1 MKVPLYTRQVEQ
13 APLPNA
19 KMADVVDP
27 NAYGVGALKQA
38 VSATGEL
45 EKAAKQTQGLFG
57 AIQDRAGQLLYE
69 QDKTEATDRVA
80 KYLKDAND
88 WATKAKQLKG
98 LEAKDVAKKGE
109 EELARL
115 ESIYGNELTNPRQKQ
130 FFKNAVMDN
139 NLKFSN
145 SLYTHQA
152 QELYS
157 AGEKADLALV
167 GQLAVGMVDAN
178 PEDFA
183 KGKQQIRATLEGRY
197 LSAYGKDF
205 VEGAYLKQ
213 ISGVHAERVKALAI
227 NDGERAALAYATAH
241 KKEMD
246 PGVFNEVTKTLRTR
260 VQTTDERAAV
270 RSLIRD
276 HGYDGAMKLI
286 QEGKITLPGLGTKD
300 LTNVLRPFMG
310 MTYSLGGDGKNK
322 TDCGKLTEDVLS
334 AMGITIGSRAADEQY
349 LHYEKKST
357 LHKDA
362 SKLQPGDLV
371 FYENKNS
378 KTWAPTDDPNNTDPS
393 KAYKG
398 VTHVGIYIGGGKI
411 VHASSSQE
419 KVVEA
424 DMESVGTIA
433 GFGANGGAGAG
444 RTERLTPERQQDM
457 INLLKAEASQ
467 DHYMKTLTKQQSLTD
482 LRNAL
487 VGVTE
492 PAKVTEL
499 IQNASGLEK
508 YEKDSLLKSV
518 LAKRDTSDKNI
529 KGELTLKLKAGE
541 LTPAMVDSFTEFLS
555 TDDAFDFKAK
565 ILERDLKQGDTDG
578 RSADEKW
585 AGDLKEAFPSTND
598 SATRNQLAAT
608 VAERLDRENVK
619 GWPRYTRA
627 QELLKENG
635 VVNDKGKGA
644 TPAARVIIQHGQLNS
659 TKLGYLENV
668 YGKDLVDLA
677 LKGHTA
683 GNPKFLG
690 DPKAGE
696 NLEAF
701 LYRLSQES
709 NDPKN
714 PGAAIIN
721 TAALRYMTD
730 FRIPLNQASFSEI
743 YARTA
748 KIMANLPKGVKFDQ
762 NRLNQRLMAGE
773 GKE

>member
-1 MKVPLYTRQVEQ
+1 
-13 APLPNA
+13 
-19 KMADVVDP
+19 
-27 NAYGVGALKQA
+27 
-38 VSATGEL
+38 
-45 EKAAKQTQGLFG
+45 
-57 AIQDRAGQLLYE
+57 
-69 QDKTEATDRVA
+69 
-80 KYLKDAND
+80 
-88 WATKAKQLKG
+88 
-98 LEAKDVAKKGE
+98 
-109 EELARL
+109 
-115 ESIYGNELTNPRQKQ
+115 
-130 FFKNAVMDN
+130 
-139 NLKFSN
+139 
-145 SLYTHQA
+145 
-152 QELYS
+152 
-157 AGEKADLALV
+157 
-167 GQLAVGMVDAN
+167 
-178 PEDFA
+178 
-183 KGKQQIRATLEGRY
+183 
-197 LSAYGKDF
+197 
-205 VEGAYLKQ
+205 
-213 ISGVHAERVKALAI
+213 
-227 NDGERAALAYATAH
+227 
-241 KKEMD
+241 
-246 PGVFNEVTKTLRTR
+246 
-260 VQTTDERAAV
+260 
-270 RSLIRD
+270 
-276 HGYDGAMKLI
+276 
-286 QEGKITLPGLGTKD
+286 
-300 LTNVLRPFMG
+300 
-310 MTYSLGGDGKNK
+310 
-322 TDCGKLTEDVLS
+322 
-334 AMGITIGSRAADEQY
+334 
-349 LHYEKKST
+349 
-357 LHKDA
+357 
-362 SKLQPGDLV
+362 
-371 FYENKNS
+371 
-378 KTWAPTDDPNNTDPS
+378 
-393 KAYKG
+393 
-398 VTHVGIYIGGGKI
+398 
-411 VHASSSQE
+411 
-419 KVVEA
+419 
-424 DMESVGTIA
+424 MESVGTIA

-619 GWPRYTRA
+619 GWSRYTRA

-635 VVNDKGKGA
+635 VVNDKGKGTSA
-644 TPAARVIIQHGQLNS
+644 AARVIIQHGQLNS

-714 PGAAIIN
+714 PGQSLIN
-721 TAALRYMTD
+721 TAAVRYMVD
-730 FRIPLNQASFSEI
+730 SRLPLNQASFSQVYAKVAEI
-743 YARTA
+743 
-748 KIMANLPKGVKFDQ
+748 MENWPKGIPFDQ
-762 NRLNQRLMAGE
+762 NKLNQRLVRGR
-773 GKE
+773 